1 MSNCMSPG
9 THRGVHVAGKT
20 PKTSAASLEDA
31 LWESANR
38 LRSSMDAAEYKHVVL
53 GLIFLK
59 YVSDVFEQ
67 QRQKL
72 DALSGDSTSDFFT
85 PSDQARQAML
95 EDRDE
100 YTGDT
105 VF

>member
-1 MSNCMSPG
+1 
-9 THRGVHVAGKT
+9 VAGKT

-31 LWESANR
+31 LSESANR
-38 LRSSMDAAEYKHVVL
+38 ILSSMDAAEYKHVVL

-59 YVSDVFEQ
+59 YLSDVFGR

-72 DALSGDSTSDFFT
+72 DQLSRDGSTEFFT
-85 PSDQARQAML
+85 PTDAARQAML

-100 YTGDT
+100 YTGDR